1 MRPVL
6 SPASPWLWRDPETL
20 QFGGVGDRAVVL
32 AGLDGP
38 TRQVLRLLDGTHDLD
53 QVDRGAAAAGCG
65 PDRVRTLL
73 DLLTGAGLL
82 VEAAEPWPAG
92 LDRDD
97 RSRLETDVA
106 SLALLHGGTGMGALR
121 RRTTGSVV
129 VLGAGRVGAPL
140 AALLVAAGVGSVQVR
155 DEGRVRGRDTAVGG
169 LRAEDLG
176 RGRGPAAGSR
186 LREVSA
192 TASSAPTPR
201 PDVVVLAPAAGLDD
215 RDAQSVQSSAVP
227 YLLAEV
233 RDTVGVVGPL
243 VLPGRSAC
251 LRCLDLART
260 DRDPDW
266 PALAVQLADRPSA
279 ACDAVLAASVSAQAA
294 LQVLS
299 LLDGLLPAAVDGS
312 LEFALPDWR
321 WRRRSWSPHPDCD
334 CRWQA
339 A

>member
-20 QFGGVGDRAVVL
+20 QLGGVGDRAVVL
-32 AGLDGP
+32 AGLDP
-38 TRQVLRLLDGTHDLD
+38 PVRQVLRLLDGTRDLT
-53 QVDRGAAAAGCG
+53 QVEQGATAAGCP
-65 PDRVRTLL
+65 PDRLRTLL

-82 VEAAEPWPAG
+82 VQATDPWPAG
-92 LDRDD
+92 LDQDD
-97 RSRLETDVA
+97 RVRLESDVA
-106 SLALLHGGTGMGALR
+106 SLALLHGGTGLGALG
-121 RRTTGSVV
+121 RRTGSSVV
-129 VLGAGRVGAPL
+129 VLGARRVGAPL
-140 AALLVAAGVGSVQVR
+140 AALLVAAGVGDVQVR
-155 DEGRVRGRDTAVGG
+155 DEGRTRGRDTAVGG

-176 RGRGPAAGSR
+176 RGRGNAATAR

-192 TASSAPTPR
+192 TTRNAPTPR
-201 PDVVVLAPAAGLDD
+201 PAVVVLAPAAGLDG
-215 RDAQSVQSSAVP
+215 RDALSLRSSTVP
-227 YLLAEV
+227 HLLAEV

-266 PALAVQLADRPSA
+266 PALAVQLADRPST

-299 LLDGLLPAAVDGS
+299 LLDGLVPAAVDGS
-312 LEFALPDWR
+312 LELSLPDWR